1 MMPRESRAALLP
13 LVAILLGAAASAAAA
28 APAPAAAP
36 AAAPQPASDLH
47 ATQAPLAATLAG
59 LTTSPVLHPQETG
72 IVVMALPERRV
83 IFARQADRP
92 LKPASTLKILTT
104 AAALALL
111 RPEFVHDTPIY
122 ADAEIDASGVLA
134 GNLYVQGRGA
144 PDLVGESWW
153 LMARRLAALGLKRV
167 TGNLVADESY
177 FDPVRRP
184 PGWPAP
190 SADSWYNAPQGA
202 LSCNFNVV
210 TVRVSP
216 SPFLGGRP
224 DLTLEP
230 ASSYFQVLNRAT
242 TAAQSTDI
250 RVDRMFEEGQNRL
263 VVGGTVRRGGGTE
276 IVNRSVEEPALWSL
290 HAFREIAR
298 GCGIEVAGRLETGVV
313 PAGAKLLTRHE
324 SRPLAALVRDMNKNS
339 NNFMAE
345 MLLKTLGAQFV
356 ATPGTTEGG
365 IEMVRA
371 YLAGLGLDPNDLRIS
386 DGSGLSDLDRM
397 PAMLMAEI
405 LARARIDF
413 EIEPELVASLPIGGA
428 DGTLSDRFAS
438 EEGRRRVRAKTGR
451 VAGAITLAG
460 YASNR
465 DGHVLAFAI
474 FANQPRGTL
483 EAVHR
488 SLDRLVDAMA
498 ASRDADLIPAPGA
511 ASAQ

>member
-1 MMPRESRAALLP
+1 MMSPRSRAVRLLP
-13 LVAILLGAAASAAAA
+13 VVLILLGAAAPVPPTGRTAAARPADQHA
-28 APAPAAAP
+28 AIP
-36 AAAPQPASDLH
+36 S
-47 ATQAPLAATLAG
+47 LAADLAG
-59 LTTSPVLHPQETG
+59 LATSPVLHPQETG
-72 IVVMALPERRV
+72 IVVMALPERRIV
-83 IFARQADRP
+83 YSRQGDRP

-104 AAALALL
+104 AASLALL
-111 RPEFVHDTPIY
+111 RPEFVHTTPVY
-122 ADAEIDASGVLA
+122 ADGEIDASGVLQ
-134 GNLYVQGRGA
+134 GNLYLQGRGA

-153 LMARRLAALGLKRV
+153 LIARRLADLGLKKV
-167 TGNLVADESY
+167 SGNLVADESY

-190 SADSWYNAPQGA
+190 GADSWYNAPQGA

-210 TVRVSP
+210 TVRVTP
-216 SPFLGGRP
+216 SPLLGGRP

-242 TAAQSTDI
+242 TAAQTTDL
-250 RVDRMFEEGQNRL
+250 RVDRLYEDGQNRIL
-263 VVGGTVRRGGGTE
+263 VGGTVRRGGGIE

-298 GCGIEVAGRLETGVV
+298 GCGIEIAGRLETGVV
-313 PAGAKLLTRHE
+313 PAGARSLYTHE

-356 ATPGTTEGG
+356 STPGTTEGG
-365 IEMVRA
+365 LEMVRA
-371 YLAGLGLDPNDLRIS
+371 YLAGLGLDPRDLRIV

-397 PAMLMAEI
+397 PALMMAEI
-405 LARARIDF
+405 LARAREDF
-413 EIEPELVASLPIGGA
+413 EVEPELVSSLPIGGA

-451 VAGAITLAG
+451 VAGAISLAG

-465 DGHVLAFAI
+465 DGHVLAFVI

-483 EAVHR
+483 DAVHR
-488 SLDRLVDAMA
+488 TLDRLVDAMA
-498 ASRDADLIPAPGA
+498 ASRDSDLAPAA
-511 ASAQ
+511 APTQ